1 MWCKDARGFGR
12 QDTVHRYLYP
22 PKSDLTQ
29 KTKTVEIGKRCDGL
43 NGWSQFVYLFEAGKY
58 LTAFGKRVTTEVIIL
73 RTWRWYRSEIS
84 MCTLNSMATS

>member
-22 PKSDLTQ
+22 PKSYLAQ

-43 NGWSQFVYLFEAGKY
+43 NGWSQFAYLFEAG
-58 LTAFGKRVTTEVIIL
+58 I
-73 RTWRWYRSEIS
+73 
-84 MCTLNSMATS
+84 